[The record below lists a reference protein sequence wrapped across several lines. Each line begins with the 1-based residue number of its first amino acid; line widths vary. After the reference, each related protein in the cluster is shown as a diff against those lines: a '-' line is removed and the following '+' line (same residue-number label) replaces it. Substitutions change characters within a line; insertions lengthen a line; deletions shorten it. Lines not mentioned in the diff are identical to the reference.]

1 MIARA
6 NLGKNR
12 ETCVSLRGFVL
23 TFLLLF
29 VLLSV
34 NFEDR
39 LLDVVFLKNKFY
51 SDEYILQLAERVS

>member
-1 MIARA
+1 M
-6 NLGKNR
+6 LLLVL
-12 ETCVSLRGFVL
+12 ELFL